1 MKREPNLVFGIK
13 RYAAMAQAIAR
24 LGSWESGEVD
34 VREFPDG
41 ERYQRLV
48 TPVAGRDVVLVGG
61 TVGDS
66 ETLELYDLACA
77 MVKYGTKRLDLVIP
91 YYGYSTM
98 ERAVRPGEVVTA
110 KTRARLL
117 SVIPPAVQGN
127 RVFFLDLHAEG
138 IPHYLEGAVTPVH
151 VYAKTL
157 VMKAARQIAGKSFVL
172 AATDAGRAKWVQS
185 LALDLGVPAAFIIKK
200 RLDARRTT
208 VVAVSAQV
216 EGRAVVIYDDM
227 IRTGGSLLNAARA
240 YLEAGASS
248 IDVITTHGVFPGDS
262 LEKIRRSGLIRKIHA
277 TDSHPRAREL
287 AGSFLKIHSIAPL
300 IVKTLQERA

>member
-13 RYAAMAQAIAR
+13 RYGAMAKAIAR
-24 LGSWESGEVD
+24 LGRWDSGQVELRD
-34 VREFPDG
+34 FPDG

-77 MVKYGTKRLDLVIP
+77 MVKYGARRLELVIP
-91 YYGYSTM
+91 YFGYSTM
-98 ERAVRPGEVVTA
+98 ERAVVPGEVVTA

-117 SVIPPAVQGN
+117 SAIPPAAQGN
-127 RVFFLDLHAEG
+127 RAFFLDLHAEG
-138 IPHYLEGAVTPVH
+138 IPHYLEGAITPVH

-157 VMKAARQIAGKSFVL
+157 VMKAARQIAGKNFVL

-200 RLDARRTT
+200 RLDARRTA
-208 VVAVSAQV
+208 VAAVSAHV

-227 IRTGGSLLNAARA
+227 IRTGGSLINAARA
-240 YLEAGASS
+240 YLEAGAVSV
-248 IDVITTHGVFPGDS
+248 DVITTHGVFPGDS
-262 LEKIRRSGLIRKIHA
+262 LEKIRQSGIIRKIHA
-277 TDSHPRAREL
+277 TDSHPRASEL
-287 AGSFLKIHSIAPL
+287 AGTFLKIHPIAPL
-300 IVKTLQERA
+300 LVKTLREHA